1 MSTTVAIPAPPD
13 FGPNTDDV
21 LRIIRKI
28 GSALSPKAII
38 LFGSRAR
45 GEARPDSDVDLLV
58 VWRDETPPAFR
69 SAEVRRA
76 IGRQGLPMD
85 VAVVTPSE
93 FDRLRNRKA
102 HIVGIAAR
110 EGILV
115 HGA

>member
-1 MSTTVAIPAPPD
+1 MSTIPAPLSLSD
-13 FGPNTDDV
+13 FGPNTEDV
-21 LRIIRKI
+21 LRIIRRI
-28 GSALSPKAII
+28 GSVLSPKTII

-45 GEARPDSDVDLLV
+45 GEARSDSDVDPLV
-58 VWRDETPPAFR
+58 VWRDENPPAFR

-76 IGRQGLPMD
+76 IGRQALPMD

-93 FDRLRNRKA
+93 FDSLRNRKA

-110 EGILV
+110 EGIVV